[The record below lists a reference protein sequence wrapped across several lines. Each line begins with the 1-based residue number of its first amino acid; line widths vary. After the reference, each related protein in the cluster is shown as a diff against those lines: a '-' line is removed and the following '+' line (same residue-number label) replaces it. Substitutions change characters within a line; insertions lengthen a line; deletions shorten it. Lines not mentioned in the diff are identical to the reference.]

1 MATNE
6 TKTIDVEEKEV
17 KTTAKTSSTKSSA
30 KEIELEKQL
39 ASMAEIIKNLQEQIN
54 SVNKNNT
61 TIQPNIVVTA
71 PTNDVTLVY
80 MSDSLGFIS
89 AKNVELNCTR
99 FGEEFSLSRSDFDA
113 IVGKYRSWFDA
124 GILAVSSK
132 NVDVAAAKGLKTDKE
147 YAITADQLSKLG
159 KMSLAELENFWSN
172 VTAEAQKVS
181 IVTYFKRKFIENKEA
196 GYRDRAKIDLLNRLT
211 DGGFNREALEL
222 SSSDTTYRPVEIDW
236 NR

>member
-1 MATNE
+1 MATSEN
-6 TKTIDVEEKEV
+6 KTIDTEKEV
-17 KTTAKTSSTKSSA
+17 KTTTKTTAPKPTA

-39 ASMAEIIKNLQEQIN
+39 AAMSEMLNKLQEQFN
-54 SVNKNNT
+54 ANNKVNT
-61 TIQPNIVVTA
+61 VQPNIVVSA

-80 MSDSLGFIS
+80 MSDSPGFIS

-99 FGEEFSLSRSDFDA
+99 AGEEFVLPRSDFDA
-113 IVGKYRSWFDA
+113 IVGKYRHWFDD
-124 GILAVSSK
+124 GILAVSYK

-147 YAITADQLSKLG
+147 YALTPEKLNRMG
-159 KMSLAELENFWSN
+159 KMSLAELEKFWN
-172 VTAEAQKVS
+172 EVTADAQRMS
-181 IVTYFKRKFIENKEA
+181 IVTCFKRKFIEGIEA

-222 SSSDTTYRPVEIDW
+222 SSSDTTYRPIEIDW